1 MSTTKDLR
9 QLLDTPQLPVLSTE
23 QNYEFQKVHNKDV
36 IQKLATYTPKVQAAL
51 IACEITDLDVLEN
64 ITSTTPDD
72 EIINNVI
79 AGIVD
84 EQGYRNL
91 CFERQDIIDHGPYDR
106 DEPVYAMA
114 TAFVD
119 YGCTVTISTSYDTG
133 SETYGDEFEIDDI
146 EWSTQLELS
155 MDDLSPNNQK
165 EI

>member
-1 MSTTKDLR
+1 M
-9 QLLDTPQLPVLSTE
+9 
-23 QNYEFQKVHNKDV
+23 
-36 IQKLATYTPKVQAAL
+36 QAAL

-114 TAFVD
+114 TAFED
-119 YGCTVTISTSYDTG
+119 YGCTVIISTSYDTG